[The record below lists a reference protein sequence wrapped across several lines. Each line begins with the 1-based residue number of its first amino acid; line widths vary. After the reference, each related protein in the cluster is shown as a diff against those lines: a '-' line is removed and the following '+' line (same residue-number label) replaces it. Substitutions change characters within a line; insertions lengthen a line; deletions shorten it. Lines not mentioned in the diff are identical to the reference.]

1 MKTIFKNLLP
11 IAAVLVFSS
20 AVQAQEAAVV
30 ADTAPASD
38 AMPAQ
43 LKVIRYS
50 AGDSIPLG
58 IAVPVEEVL
67 VHAKAIHD
75 PADDSIPP
83 GSAVPAQQAQEPVPT
98 RVGRYSAGESIVLG
112 TGQQVQLGSAQAQA
126 KTAGFSSASHLPL
139 AGALADSVTTYIGL
153 NKPGIAEKNSLVNTS
168 AAGLVGL
175 FVVKAGLVYFFEQQS
190 PAIRKSGLKT
200 TAGVWNGVALNNL
213 LLIAG
218 ATNPISLVGGALFG
232 AYMYHREGLKLDKEK
247 PLQTAQGTA
256 VQVR

>member
-20 AVQAQEAAVV
+20 AAQAQEAAVV
-30 ADTAPASD
+30 TDTAAAPD
-38 AMPAQ
+38 TMPAQ
-43 LKVIRYS
+43 IKVIRYS

-58 IAVPVEEVL
+58 VVVPAEEVL
-67 VHAKAIHD
+67 VQAKAIHD
-75 PADDSIPP
+75 PADDSIPA
-83 GSAVPAQQAQEPVPT
+83 GSTLPALQAQEPVPT
-98 RVGRYSAGESIVLG
+98 RTGRYWAGESIVLG
-112 TGQQVQLGSAQAQA
+112 TGQQVQVASTQAQA
-126 KTAGFSSASHLPL
+126 RTAGFSSASHLPL

-153 NKPGIAEKNSLVNTS
+153 NQPGLAEKNGLVNTS
-168 AAGLVGL
+168 PAGLVGL
-175 FVVKAGLVYFFEQQS
+175 FVLKAGLVYFFEHQS

-232 AYMYHREGLKLDKEK
+232 AYMYHREGLKLDQEK
-247 PLQTAQGTA
+247 PIQTARGAA